1 MRHILL
7 NNNIQINTLSTT
19 HRYLQID
26 TEKCMD
32 KKRKDKKEKRKMLS
46 TINARK
52 VFLIFIY

>member
-7 NNNIQINTLSTT
+7 NNNIQINTLSST
-19 HRYLQID
+19 HRYLQIA
-26 TEKCMD
+26 TEKCD